1 MITRTATPTART
13 AAPPAWPGVA
23 LARTVL
29 ELRLYFRSR
38 DEMIFG
44 FLYPTAMM
52 LIFGSVFGGQEVAPG
67 VTYPQY
73 FLAGIAATGVMLTSF
88 QSVGVGIAVERD
100 AGDLARLRTTPMPPV
115 AYFLGKAG
123 LVLVTTIAQL
133 ALLLTVARLVSSIA
147 LPSGSGWLTFAWVTV
162 LGATAGTATG
172 IWVSSLPRS
181 GKSAGTVI
189 PAIAVVLQFVSGVFF
204 VFSELPEWMQKVA
217 AVFPLKWLTQGM
229 RSVFLP
235 DSAAAAEVSG
245 SWQHGLIALV
255 LTAWIVGATVLAL
268 KTFRWRKAS

>member
-1 MITRTATPTART
+1 MITRNDPAVRRS
-13 AAPPAWPGVA
+13 APPSWPTVA
-23 LARTVL
+23 LARAAL
-29 ELRLYFRSR
+29 EVRVYFRSR

-88 QSVGVGIAVERD
+88 QAVGVGIAVERD

-133 ALLLTVARLVSSIA
+133 ALLLTVAHLVYDIP
-147 LPSGSGWLTFAWVTV
+147 LPNGSGWLTFAWVTV

-189 PAIAVVLQFVSGVFF
+189 PAIAVVLQFISGVFF
-204 VFSELPEWMQKVA
+204 VFSALPDWMQKVA

-235 DSAAAAEVSG
+235 ESAAAAEVSG

-255 LTAWIVGATVLAL
+255 LLAWIVGATLLAL